1 MGLSCQQI
9 NLKVNSQREK
19 KNQTFNGSAVASK
32 RLSIVTFTSLSAE
45 ISSKRAATSYE
56 YAVKQ

>member
-19 KNQTFNGSAVASK
+19 KQTFIGAAVASK
-32 RLSIVTFTSLSAE
+32 WLSVVTFTSLSAG